1 MALIWTSQKKW
12 NLDATFKIMHL
23 HNYDVSS
30 NWLKVEPST
39 RFEGK
44 HVLVGKEKNIWNWSE
59 IQSFI
64 NLKLTLQRWGNLHL
78 TITITV
84 WLTASP
90 TPLKAVQRYVP
101 LELLLILAMTKYPSL
116 DCIDPLSAPLSRTL
130 VQVIFGSGLP
140 VALQLKVTSE
150 CSQTSWSLVTPT
162 TWGRSTNNQVIKEDW
177 DEWKRQNHLNEFCV
191 FTFLCSGI

>member
-1 MALIWTSQKKW
+1 MGFTEKW
-12 NLDATFKIMHL
+12 NLDATFKFMHL
-23 HNYDVSS
+23 HNYDVNTKKSLKKKLNRAQDLKGNMS
-30 NWLKVEPST
+30 WLVRKITFETEVKYKVS
-39 RFEGK
+39 
-44 HVLVGKEKNIWNWSE
+44 
-59 IQSFI
+59 I

-101 LELLLILAMTKYPSL
+101 LELLLILAMTKYPSS
-116 DCIDPLSAPLSRTL
+116 DCSAPLSVPFSHTL

-162 TWGRSTNNQVIKEDW
+162 TWGRSTNNQVIKED
-177 DEWKRQNHLNEFCV
+177 
-191 FTFLCSGI
+191 